1 MVIIMILWFM
11 FFRLFFQSEGTFDH
25 PSFSTKMK
33 TLSLLLLTSTVMAHP
48 LRGADRFVEVR
59 ADDYTSAND
68 AFSACTNDALIGAGS
83 DKSLA
88 LACKMTPG
96 CESLM
101 DAAKSVEVGLKLFL
115 EP

>member
-1 MVIIMILWFM
+1 
-11 FFRLFFQSEGTFDH
+11 
-25 PSFSTKMK
+25 MK

-59 ADDYTSAND
+59 ADVYTSAND